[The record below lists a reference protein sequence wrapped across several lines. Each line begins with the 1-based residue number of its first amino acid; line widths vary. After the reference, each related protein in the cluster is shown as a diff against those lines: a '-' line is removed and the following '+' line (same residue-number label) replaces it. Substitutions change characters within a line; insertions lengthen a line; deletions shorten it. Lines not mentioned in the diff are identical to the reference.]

1 MEQAGVIISVLNSS
15 LKELK
20 AENQNMATKLTEIIA
35 EKEISEKKNRE
46 KIDENTRKIQQ
57 L

>member
-1 MEQAGVIISVLNSS
+1 MEQTGVIISVLNSS
-15 LKELK
+15 LEELK

-46 KIDENTRKIQQ
+46 KIDENTRKIQE